1 MKINESVLNQNKK
14 EVTSLF
20 VFFLLYILF
29 KQAKYTKTMSYEWLN
44 GVDSSVNFGSQSNQN
59 YNLNDQHNEML
70 STYSSYG
77 NGMNFPQGNNAN
89 GNQMPMLNNNSGR
102 PLPSIPNNGN
112 SQGGMNPYMQN
123 FQQPMYTSNSRPLP
137 SLPQQQPM
145 LNGNNRPLH
154 EIPQHQ
160 PLAATTN
167 LNQQFSG
174 NEHQNSN
181 YLSRDSTLNQQFSGS
196 SFQQPNY
203 TNNEVK
209 NNAFFL
215 NNFSPIQNNFTE
227 TRNRVNSNAGLQ
239 DFESIYGTGEIS
251 SGISNNSSFINNMND
266 QLPHANV
273 NTNTRFQAK
282 PVESFTPNYDNIDYN
297 NAVSIFGKTKDN
309 YKKADGLGA
318 AMTQGSNAIGTQ
330 TRPQRSS
337 TNPFRNMQSAS
348 SATSLPVLSNATAS
362 NPKVSLP
369 PPGIQDFEA
378 LVQRIPKSLGKD
390 VLSKEEL
397 KNYSRWF
404 NDIIAKKKHSGET
417 IRLIDVFNFLH
428 TNFRVSDEIKQKIFL
443 IFKDIKQNIGLDN
456 FFVVLRC
463 LVLLINENGKLPTRQ
478 LLMERALPTL
488 KPRSILA
495 NNADK
500 EEVYEEVTDDTNP
513 GQLDYDNFASL
524 LMTGKSHRVKRVV
537 MRNGN
542 RVQNKSVKFSD
553 KLVTYED
560 EEPVYDDKEEDL
572 QPTTKF
578 DFSMPMDQLMEQMTS
593 QKYGQSYKEDEA
605 ELADMKESLT
615 HFQNLPK
622 VDNVSLSMTGALPHM
637 NFQQQSANNVLQ
649 PLRPTATGSANHMM
663 SHQSTNPPQYLQ
675 PTATGSANHLFSSG
689 RQPTNMFNTSFGAV
703 SMPNGGLN
711 DLKSIQDQ
719 IDYISAQMTGGNGHV
734 M

>member
-1 MKINESVLNQNKK
+1 
-14 EVTSLF
+14 
-20 VFFLLYILF
+20 
-29 KQAKYTKTMSYEWLN
+29 MSYEWLN
-44 GVDSSVNFGSQSNQN
+44 GVDSSVNFGSQNNQN
-59 YNLNDQHNEML
+59 YNFNDQHNEVL
-70 STYSSYG
+70 SAYSPYS
-77 NGMNFPQGNNAN
+77 NGVNFTQGANTN
-89 GNQMPMLNNNSGR
+89 GNQMAMFNNNSGR

-112 SQGGMNPYMQN
+112 SQGGMAPYMQN
-123 FQQPMYTSNSRPLP
+123 FQQPMYTNSSRPLP

-145 LNGNNRPLH
+145 LSGNNRPLP

-160 PLAATTN
+160 QLAATTN

-174 NEHQNSN
+174 NEPQNSN

-203 TNNEVK
+203 TNNEMK

-215 NNFSPIQNNFTE
+215 NNFSPMQNNQYQNSYTE

-239 DFESIYGTGEIS
+239 DFESIYGTGDVPSGS
-251 SGISNNSSFINNMND
+251 SSNSSFINNANN
-266 QLPHANV
+266 QQPHANV
-273 NTNTRFQAK
+273 STNTRFLAK

-297 NAVSIFGKTKDN
+297 NAVSIFGKSKDDQ
-309 YKKADGLGA
+309 KKADGLGT
-318 AMTQGSNAIGTQ
+318 AMTQGLNTIGTQ

-337 TNPFRNMQSAS
+337 TNPFRNMQSTS
-348 SATSLPVLSNATAS
+348 SATSLSVLSNATAS
-362 NPKVSLP
+362 NTKVSLP
-369 PPGIQDFEA
+369 PPGIQDFES

-390 VLSKEEL
+390 VLSKEEI

-428 TNFRVSDEIKQKIFL
+428 TNFRVSDEIKQKMFL
-443 IFKDIKQNIGLDN
+443 IFEDIKQNIGLDN

-500 EEVYEEVTDDTNP
+500 EEVYEEVTDDTSP

-560 EEPVYDDKEEDL
+560 EEPVYYDKEEDL
-572 QPTTKF
+572 QPKTKL
-578 DFSMPMDQLMEQMTS
+578 DFSLPMDQLMEQMSS
-593 QKYGQSYKEDEA
+593 QQYGQGNKEDEA

-637 NFQQQSANNVLQ
+637 NFQQQQSANNVLQ

-663 SHQSTNPPQYLQ
+663 SHQGTTPPQYLQ
-675 PTATGSANHLFSSG
+675 PTATGSANHLFSTG
-689 RQPTNMFNTSFGAV
+689 RQPNNMFNTSFGAG

-719 IDYISAQMTGGNGHV
+719 IDYISAQMTGGNGNGF
-734 M
+734 